1 MFLLHEFVLC
11 KMKLM
16 HVPNKQFIWK
26 RGMSLAMNDIQFSA
40 FILHLKS
47 NKPDMSILTAA
58 CVLGQLP
65 CDSVWVLGLA
75 GLCCSSIVGLC
86 LHKQH
91 TMYPKI

>member
-1 MFLLHEFVLC
+1 MCQINSSFGRE
-11 KMKLM
+11 
-16 HVPNKQFIWK
+16 
-26 RGMSLAMNDIQFSA
+26 GMSLAMNDIQFSA
-40 FILHLKS
+40 FTLHLKS

-65 CDSVWVLGLA
+65 CDSAWVLGLA